1 MSFENAKVGDAV
13 WDLRYGWGSVRGV
26 SLEECYPIL
35 VVFDMHP
42 QGLYRYDQ
50 EGKDSM
56 RTLTPML
63 YWSEVEIEAPKR
75 KVKRVFWVQLREDGS
90 ACWHTYEFPMDRPNC
105 LGGKAHRIEIEVE
118 E

>member
-13 WDLRYGWGSVRGV
+13 WDLRYGWGKVTDVLDWCCDYRVRADFKRDA
-26 SLEECYPIL
+26 SCYDFNG
-35 VVFDMHP
+35 FD
-42 QGLYRYDQ
+42 RSSD
-50 EGKDSM
+50 
-56 RTLTPML
+56 LTPML